1 MTAFAKYGRMKQW
14 SKSRG
19 VMGRALLLI
28 AVGTLLG
35 CSGLSRTCVTAY
47 GACEV
52 SQPGKAGYT
61 CVCKYQFH
69 ANPGVYDG
77 GR

>member
-1 MTAFAKYGRMKQW
+1 MKQW
-14 SKSRG
+14 NTSCG
-19 VMGRALLLI
+19 VMVRGLLLI
-28 AVGTLLG
+28 AVGSLLG

-52 SQPGKAGYT
+52 SKPGTPGYT

-69 ANPGVYDG
+69 ALPGIYDG